1 MSKATGWA
9 AYEMIGYPIIFP
21 ITHVYNAIQKNKE
34 TTNSSNIDKLI
45 KICFMYVPHNRKP
58 RVLDILAD
66 EFPEL
71 INEIDKYRILI

>member
-1 MSKATGWA
+1 M
-9 AYEMIGYPIIFP
+9 F
-21 ITHVYNAIQKNKE
+21 
-34 TTNSSNIDKLI
+34 
-45 KICFMYVPHNRKP
+45 YVCSHNRKP